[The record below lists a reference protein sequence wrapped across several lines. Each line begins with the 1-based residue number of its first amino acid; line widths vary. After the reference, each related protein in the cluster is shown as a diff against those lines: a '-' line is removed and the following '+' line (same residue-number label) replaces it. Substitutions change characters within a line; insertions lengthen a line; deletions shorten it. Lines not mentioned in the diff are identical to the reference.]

1 MPHFTRLLATV
12 AVVAGM
18 TGAALADDAQK
29 KLSADTVVATV
40 DGQDVTLGQMLTV
53 RASLP
58 PQYQSLPDETLFNGI
73 LDQLIQQTAL
83 SKVGE
88 KEKSPRDDIALEVD
102 RRAYFAGRVLDNIA
116 RDAASD
122 EAVKAAYDEKYAKVD
137 AGTEYHAAH
146 IIVPTEDEA
155 KAIKADIDGGKD
167 FAEEAKAKSQD
178 GAAASGG
185 DLGWF
190 TPDRMVKPFADAVA
204 KMKPGEVAGPLQT
217 EYGWHVI
224 KLIEERPAKAPSI
237 DEVRGE
243 ISADLSQK
251 AVETAVAKAISDAK
265 VVKSVD
271 GIDPSVLKNE
281 SILGE

>member
-1 MPHFTRLLATV
+1 MPHLSKLLATV
-12 AVVAGM
+12 AIVAAM
-18 TGAALADDAQK
+18 TGTAMADEAPK
-29 KLSADTVVATV
+29 NLTVDTVLATV
-40 DGQDVTLGQMLTV
+40 DGTDVTFGQMLAV
-53 RASLP
+53 RSSLP
-58 PQYQSLPDETLFNGI
+58 PQYMSLPDETLFNGI

-83 SKVGE
+83 SKIGE
-88 KEKSPRDDIALEVD
+88 KNKSARDDIALEVD
-102 RRAYFAGRVLDNIA
+102 RRAYFSGRVLDGIA

-122 EAVKAAYDEKYAKVD
+122 DAVKAAYDEKYAKV
-137 AGTEYHAAH
+137 APVTEYHAAH

-178 GAAASGG
+178 GAASNGG

-204 KMKPGEVAGPLQT
+204 KMKAGEVAGPVQT

-224 KLIEERPAKAPSI
+224 KLIEDRPAKAPSI
-237 DEVRGE
+237 DEVRDQ
-243 ISADLSQK
+243 ISAELSQA
-251 AVETAVAKAISDAK
+251 AVESAVAKAISDAK

-271 GIDPSVLKNE
+271 GIDPSVLKND
-281 SILGE
+281 SILGN